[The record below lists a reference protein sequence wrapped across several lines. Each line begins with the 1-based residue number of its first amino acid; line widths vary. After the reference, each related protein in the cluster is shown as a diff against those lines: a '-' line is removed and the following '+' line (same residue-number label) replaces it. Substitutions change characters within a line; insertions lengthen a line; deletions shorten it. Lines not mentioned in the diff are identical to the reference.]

1 MWLYL
6 FIEVELIYK
15 VMLISAVQQSD
26 SIVSIYSCQYIK
38 ICLFVFNLFHI
49 LQCGYL
55 VICYLSSSGPLRP
68 FTFFAGINSVSKDI
82 LCVASLCGC
91 PSSGEWWLGAELIDP
106 SSCPTPAPIT
116 AQPHCPRAVAHREL
130 SMAGLLCLP
139 EDTQDSRTSM
149 SDVSPVNRLMFS
161 PKQCGLR
168 IVLPN
173 LPLFSPFRD
182 VRSWS

>member
-1 MWLYL
+1 
-6 FIEVELIYK
+6 
-15 VMLISAVQQSD
+15 MLISAVQQSD

-68 FTFFAGINSVSKDI
+68 FTFFAGTNSVSKDI

-106 SSCPTPAPIT
+106 SSCLTPAPIT
-116 AQPHCPRAVAHREL
+116 AQPHLPPGCCSPRTEYGRVALPAWGHT
-130 SMAGLLCLP
+130 GFQDTYVWCLP
-139 EDTQDSRTSM
+139 REPTY
-149 SDVSPVNRLMFS
+149 VFS
-161 PKQCGLR
+161 KLQCGLR

>member
-1 MWLYL
+1 
-6 FIEVELIYK
+6 
-15 VMLISAVQQSD
+15 MLISAVQQSD

-68 FTFFAGINSVSKDI
+68 FTFFAGTNSVSKDI

-106 SSCPTPAPIT
+106 SSCLTPAPIT
-116 AQPHCPRAVAHREL
+116 AQPHLPPGCCSPRTEYGRVALPAWGHT
-130 SMAGLLCLP
+130 GFQDTYVWCLP
-139 EDTQDSRTSM
+139 REQITKYPHCRIWNKLKT
-149 SDVSPVNRLMFS
+149 NRQIFIYW
-161 PKQCGLR
+161 QE
-168 IVLPN
+168 
-173 LPLFSPFRD
+173 
-182 VRSWS
+182 